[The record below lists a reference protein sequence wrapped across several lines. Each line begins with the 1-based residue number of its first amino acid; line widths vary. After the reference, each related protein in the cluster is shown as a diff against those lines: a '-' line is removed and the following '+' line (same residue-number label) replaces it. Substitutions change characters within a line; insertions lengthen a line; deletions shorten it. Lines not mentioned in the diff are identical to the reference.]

1 MPRWLLL
8 ALLLL
13 ATLTIGVACGDD
25 DDGDDDASGHS
36 HEITARG
43 LWARQTAGVEGESG
57 AIYGTVENTQHED
70 DTLLEVRVPST
81 VGRAATLHA
90 TVQEGGTMSMVEQT
104 DFVLASE
111 ALLELAPG
119 GMHVMVMGL
128 AERLV
133 EGDEF
138 EVTFVFEHAGEVTA
152 TVEVRSVD
160 GN

>member
-1 MPRWLLL
+1 MPRWLPL
-8 ALLLL
+8 ALLLV
-13 ATLTIGVACGDD
+13 ATLAMGVACGDD
-25 DDGDDDASGHS
+25 DDDDGGASGHS
-36 HEITARG
+36 HDITARD

-90 TVQEGGTMSMVEQT
+90 TVQEGETMSMVEQT
-104 DFVLASE
+104 DFVLA
-111 ALLELAPG
+111 ADAQLELAPG
-119 GMHVMVMGL
+119 AMHVMVMGL
-128 AERLV
+128 VERLV

-152 TVEVRSVD
+152 NVEVRAVD

>member
-8 ALLLL
+8 ALLLV
-13 ATLTIGVACGDD
+13 ATLALGVACGDD
-25 DDGDDDASGHS
+25 DDGAASGHS
-36 HEITARG
+36 HEITASD

-81 VGRAATLHA
+81 VGRAAALHA
-90 TVQEGGTMSMVEQT
+90 TVQEGETMSMVEQS

-111 ALLELAPG
+111 AQLELAPG

-128 AERLV
+128 TERLV

-152 TVEVRSVD
+152 TVEVRAVD